1 MTARFEAGLDIDGND
16 SENAD
21 SDDDSESD
29 SEDQDSDEE
38 FYYPGGEYLVDTR
51 QYIAQW
57 SLPRASKRLA
67 AQRAEVQVSVI
78 SRKKTKLEWF
88 THLKRYLSRVSD
100 ILGLQTFTF
109 TASQIG
115 DDRPLSI
122 CRFSPNSR
130 LLVTASWSGLA
141 KIWSIPNFE
150 HVLTLKGQKERV
162 SGISFHP
169 GSTLSQNSREL
180 NVVTSGMDG
189 TVNLHNFES
198 DLPVGELL
206 GHKKRVARV
215 NFHPSGRF
223 IGTASYDRTWRFWD
237 AETTVELFMQ
247 KGHSREVFDIG
258 FQGDGAL
265 VATAGLDAVGRVWDL
280 RSGRSIMVLQGHVK
294 PIFTLDWSPD
304 CHTLATGSEDNTIRV
319 WDVRQAKSTY
329 TIPAH
334 TNLVSNVKFW
344 TAGDGFES
352 TGAGDSWKMTDPPRF
367 SKGEDDDVDM
377 DPAVDMRDSDD
388 DDENGARDVDKHD
401 DGSLSLRKQLL
412 TGGHLVSSS
421 YDGTCKIFSVGD
433 WKPLKSLAGLE
444 SKVTG
449 CDVSGDGRFIATAS
463 YDRTFKLFAPE

>member
-1 MTARFEAGLDIDGND
+1 MHDLPLGAEQQAMLEDFERRRRARSLAVPTEDKRVRLRLRRFGVPITLFGEGPGDRRDRLRELMTARFEAGLDIDGND

-88 THLKRYLSRVSD
+88 TH
-100 ILGLQTFTF
+100 
-109 TASQIG
+109 
-115 DDRPLSI
+115 
-122 CRFSPNSR
+122 
-130 LLVTASWSGLA
+130 
-141 KIWSIPNFE
+141 
-150 HVLTLKGQKERV
+150 LKGQKERV

-444 SKVTG
+444 SKVTV